1 MAMPA
6 ERNILPNVGGW
17 KVFFGI
23 DDGSRENG
31 IRKWIGEIHFLL
43 YVFFEWRIELFL
55 WGYVQHNPFSLKTR
69 TQYQIEK

>member
-17 KVFFGI
+17 KVFFRI

-43 YVFFEWRIELFL
+43 MCFLSEGLNFFVRLCSTQPLFIK
-55 WGYVQHNPFSLKTR
+55 NKNTISN
-69 TQYQIEK
+69 